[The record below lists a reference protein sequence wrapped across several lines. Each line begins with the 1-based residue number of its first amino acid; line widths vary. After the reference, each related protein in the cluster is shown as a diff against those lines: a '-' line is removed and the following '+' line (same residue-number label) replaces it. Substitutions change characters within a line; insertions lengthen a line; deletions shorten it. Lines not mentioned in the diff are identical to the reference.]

1 VTFAESA
8 KNRES
13 VMCLGSI
20 AHLQYYFARTG
31 LLDGKGGQMAK
42 TKQNGEHDIPR
53 LSLSGSEVV
62 ESPIEEEGQLLWEAA
77 KEDGEAV
84 MLPPTVST
92 YSHRDHYIPPPPD
105 QKSLKK
111 DLVEALEVALH
122 AIEDTVPS
130 KNSVPKDGEED
141 EPTQGFYEIQGLHIL
156 DTTTLA
162 IRAARLYYAMHP
174 NPARL
179 NSIKSDHQL
188 RRDLMNVLDVLKRWA
203 GRKFTGGLRE
213 EERLAILV
221 WVSDVGMMIDQET
234 KMEDAERQEREGWK
248 WMDDSEWVGKDEL
261 RELSF
266 LESLLHDTGDDGDSL
281 PQWTPSSH
289 EHAQTDFLR
298 SLADGRQLVRM
309 HNAAVK
315 RSKKQFG
322 HITTHH
328 IDVAKPYRRAE
339 NLRFWIKA
347 ADIRW
352 EVKLNLDVMAIV
364 NASQDPQVWRLFEDA
379 IFSWSGALREEVTRD
394 WKTDEERK
402 LHARAK
408 SLALAS
414 PASSPK
420 KKSAE
425 FHPESPLAA

>member
-1 VTFAESA
+1 
-8 KNRES
+8 
-13 VMCLGSI
+13 MCLGSI

-42 TKQNGEHDIPR
+42 TKQNGEYDIPK
-53 LSLSGSEVV
+53 LSLSGSDVV

-77 KEDGEAV
+77 KDDGEVV

-111 DLVEALEVALH
+111 DLVEALEVALR
-122 AIEDTVPS
+122 AIEDTVAS
-130 KNSVPKDGEED
+130 KNIVSKDGEED
-141 EPTQGFYEIQGLHIL
+141 EPSQGFYEIQGLHIL

-162 IRAARLYYAMHP
+162 IRAARLYYTMHP

-179 NSIKSDHQL
+179 NSIKSDYQL
-188 RRDLMNVLDVLKRWA
+188 RRDLMTVLDVLKRWA
-203 GRKFTGGLRE
+203 GRSFTGGLRE

-221 WVSDVGMMIDQET
+221 WVSEVGMMIDQET
-234 KMEDAERQEREGWK
+234 KLEDAERQEREGWK
-248 WMDDSEWVGKDEL
+248 WMNDSEWDGKIEL
-261 RELSF
+261 RELAF
-266 LESLLHDTGDDGDSL
+266 LESLLQGAEGDKGSL
-281 PQWTPSSH
+281 PRWAPSSQDQT
-289 EHAQTDFLR
+289 QTDFLR

-322 HITTHH
+322 HITSHH
-328 IDVAKPYRRAE
+328 SDVAKPYRRAE

-347 ADIRW
+347 AEIRW
-352 EVKLNLDVMAIV
+352 EVKLNVDVMAIV
-364 NASQDPQVWRLFEDA
+364 SSSAERQVWRDFEHA
-379 IFSWSGALREEVTRD
+379 IFCWSRTLREEVTRD
-394 WKTDEERK
+394 WKTDEELK

-425 FHPESPLAA
+425 FRPESLLTS

>member
-1 VTFAESA
+1 
-8 KNRES
+8 
-13 VMCLGSI
+13 MCLGSI

-42 TKQNGEHDIPR
+42 KKQNGEYDIPR
-53 LSLSGSEVV
+53 LSLGGIEVV

-77 KEDGEAV
+77 KADGDAV

-105 QKSLKK
+105 QKTLKK
-111 DLVEALEVALH
+111 DLVEALEVALR
-122 AIEDTVPS
+122 AIEDTLTDKNTVS
-130 KNSVPKDGEED
+130 KGSED
-141 EPTQGFYEIQGLHIL
+141 EEPTQGLYEIQGLHIL

-162 IRAARLYYAMHP
+162 IRAARLYYTMHP

-179 NSIKSDHQL
+179 NSIKSDYQL
-188 RRDLMNVLDVLKRWA
+188 RRDLMTVLDVLKRWA
-203 GRKFTGGLRE
+203 GRNFTGGLRE

-221 WVSDVGMMIDQET
+221 WVSEVGMMIDQET
-234 KMEDAERQEREGWK
+234 RMEDAERQEREGWR
-248 WMDDSEWVGKDEL
+248 WMNDTEWDGRGEL
-261 RELSF
+261 RELIF
-266 LESLLHDTGDDGDSL
+266 LDSLLQDTRGDIGSL
-281 PQWTPSSH
+281 PTWAPSDRDQ
-289 EHAQTDFLR
+289 AQTDLLR

-309 HNAAVK
+309 HNGAVK

-328 IDVAKPYRRAE
+328 NDVAKPYRRAE

-347 ADIRW
+347 AEIRW
-352 EVKLNLDVMAIV
+352 EVKLNVDVMAVV
-364 NASQDPQVWRLFEDA
+364 NSSSDPQVWRAFEDA
-379 IFSWSGALREEVTRD
+379 IFRWSRTVREEVTRD
-394 WKTDEERK
+394 WKTDEEHK
-402 LHARAK
+402 LHARAR

-425 FHPESPLAA
+425 FRLESPLAE

>member
-42 TKQNGEHDIPR
+42 TKQNGEYDIPR
-53 LSLSGSEVV
+53 LSLSGSDVV
-62 ESPIEEEGQLLWEAA
+62 DSPIEEEGQLLWEAA

-122 AIEDTVPS
+122 AIEDTVPNKNPTS
-130 KNSVPKDGEED
+130 KDSEE

-162 IRAARLYYAMHP
+162 IRAARLYYNMHP

-179 NSIKSDHQL
+179 NSIKSDYQL
-188 RRDLMNVLDVLKRWA
+188 RRDLMTVLDVLKRWA

-221 WVSDVGMMIDQET
+221 WVSEVGMMIDQET
-234 KMEDAERQEREGWK
+234 KMEDAERQEREGWR
-248 WMDDSEWVGKDEL
+248 WMDDADWVGKDEL

-266 LESLLHDTGDDGDSL
+266 LESLLQESGGDSESL
-281 PQWTPSSH
+281 PQWAPSSH
-289 EHAQTDFLR
+289 DHAPTDFLT

-309 HNAAVK
+309 HNTAVK

-322 HITTHH
+322 HITSHH

-347 ADIRW
+347 AEIRW
-352 EVKLNLDVMAIV
+352 EVKLDLNVMGIV
-364 NASQDPQVWRLFEDA
+364 NSSHDPQVWRAFECA
-379 IFSWSGALREEVTRD
+379 IFCWSRALREEVTRD

-414 PASSPK
+414 PANSPK

-425 FHPESPLAA
+425 FRPESPLAA

>member
-1 VTFAESA
+1 
-8 KNRES
+8 
-13 VMCLGSI
+13 
-20 AHLQYYFARTG
+20 
-31 LLDGKGGQMAK
+31 MAK
-42 TKQNGEHDIPR
+42 TKQNGEYDIPK
-53 LSLSGSEVV
+53 LSLSGNEVV

-77 KEDGEAV
+77 KEDGDVV

-92 YSHRDHYIPPPPD
+92 YSHREPYIPPPPD

-130 KNSVPKDGEED
+130 KITISRDGEED

-162 IRAARLYYAMHP
+162 IRAARLYYTMHP
-174 NPARL
+174 NPAHL
-179 NSIKSDHQL
+179 NSIKSDYQL
-188 RRDLMNVLDVLKRWA
+188 RRDLMTVLDVLKRWA

-213 EERLAILV
+213 DERVAILV
-221 WVSDVGMMIDQET
+221 WVSGVGMMIDEET
-234 KMEDAERQEREGWK
+234 KLEDAERQEREGWK
-248 WMDDSEWVGKDEL
+248 WMDDTEWVGKEEL

-266 LESLLHDTGDDGDSL
+266 LESLLHDTGGDLGPL
-281 PQWTPSSH
+281 PQWIPSSQ
-289 EHAQTDFLR
+289 EDPQTSFLQ
-298 SLADGRQLVRM
+298 SLADGRRLVQM

-322 HITTHH
+322 HITSYHV
-328 IDVAKPYRRAE
+328 DVVKPYRRAE

-347 ADIRW
+347 AELRW
-352 EVKLNLDVMAIV
+352 EIKLQLNVMDIV
-364 NASQDPQVWRLFEDA
+364 NASPNPQAWQAFEDA
-379 IFSWSGALREEVTRD
+379 IFSWSRALREEVTRD

-408 SLALAS
+408 SLAFAS
-414 PASSPK
+414 PANSPK
-420 KKSAE
+420 KKSSE
-425 FHPESPLAA
+425 FRPESPLAA

>member
-1 VTFAESA
+1 
-8 KNRES
+8 
-13 VMCLGSI
+13 
-20 AHLQYYFARTG
+20 
-31 LLDGKGGQMAK
+31 MAK
-42 TKQNGEHDIPR
+42 TKQNGEYDIPR
-53 LSLSGSEVV
+53 LSLSGNEVV

-77 KEDGEAV
+77 KEDGEVV

-92 YSHRDHYIPPPPD
+92 YSHRDTYIPPPPD

-111 DLVEALEVALH
+111 DLVEALEVALR

-130 KNSVPKDGEED
+130 KLSISKDSEED

-179 NSIKSDHQL
+179 HNIKSDYQL
-188 RRDLMNVLDVLKRWA
+188 RRDLMTVLDVLKRWA
-203 GRKFTGGLRE
+203 GRKFAGGLRE

-221 WVSDVGMMIDQET
+221 WVSEVGMMIDQET
-234 KMEDAERQEREGWK
+234 KLEDAERQEREGWK
-248 WMDDSEWVGKDEL
+248 WMDDTDWAGKEEL

-266 LESLLHDTGDDGDSL
+266 LGSLLHDTGDDTEPL
-281 PQWTPSSH
+281 PQWAPSSLDQ
-289 EHAQTDFLR
+289 AQTGFLR

-322 HITTHH
+322 HITSHH
-328 IDVAKPYRRAE
+328 VDVAKPYRRAE

-347 ADIRW
+347 AEIRW
-352 EVKLNLDVMAIV
+352 EVKLNINVMGIV
-364 NASQDPQVWRLFEDA
+364 NSSQNSQIWKAFEGA
-379 IFSWSGALREEVTRD
+379 IFSWSKAAREEVTRD

-402 LHARAK
+402 LHARAQ

-414 PASSPK
+414 PANSPK

-425 FHPESPLAA
+425 FCPESPLAA